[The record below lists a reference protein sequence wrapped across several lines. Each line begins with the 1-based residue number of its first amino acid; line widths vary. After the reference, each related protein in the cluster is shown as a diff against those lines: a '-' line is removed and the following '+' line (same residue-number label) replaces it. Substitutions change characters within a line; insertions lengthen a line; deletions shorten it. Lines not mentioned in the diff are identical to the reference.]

1 MPLTIVLAGQKGG
14 VGKSTVAVCLAAEAV
29 RRSMKV
35 LLVDADPQGTARTW
49 AEVATEAGRPAP
61 SIVAM
66 GATMHRD
73 RQLSDIGEP
82 FDLVL
87 IDCPPRL
94 GDIQRSALMVADI
107 VILPC
112 GPAAAEA
119 WALASSLEL
128 VTDARGVRPELAA
141 YILIT
146 RTQRRTSIAKSA
158 REVLE
163 PSGLPVLQTELG
175 YRVAYQEALATGQ
188 GVTTYAA
195 RDPAAAEVKALL
207 DEVLVIAKKSHGK
220 NHPQAAAKK
229 TPRAASRRSA

>member
-1 MPLTIVLAGQKGG
+1 
-14 VGKSTVAVCLAAEAV
+14 
-29 RRSMKV
+29 MKV

-112 GPAAAEA
+112 GPTAAEA
-119 WALASSLEL
+119 WALALSQEL
-128 VTDARGVRPELAA
+128 VEEARIVRPELAA

-146 RTQRRTSIAKSA
+146 RTQGRTTIGKSA

-163 PSGLPVLQTELG
+163 PSGIPILKTELG
-175 YRVAYQEALATGQ
+175 YRVAYQESLAMGQ
-188 GVTTYAA
+188 GVTTYAP
-195 RDPAAAEVKALL
+195 RDAAAAEIKALL
-207 DEVLVIAKKSHGK
+207 DEVLVIAKRSHGQE
-220 NHPQAAAKK
+220 HPQAAAKK
-229 TPRAASRRSA
+229 TARSAKRKA

>member
-112 GPAAAEA
+112 GPTAAEA
-119 WALASSLEL
+119 WALALSQEL
-128 VTDARGVRPELAA
+128 VEEARIVRPELAA

-146 RTQRRTSIAKSA
+146 RTQGRTTIGKSA

-163 PSGLPVLQTELG
+163 PSGIPILKTELG
-175 YRVAYQEALATGQ
+175 YRVAYQESLAMGQ
-188 GVTTYAA
+188 GVTTYAP
-195 RDPAAAEVKALL
+195 RDAAAAEIKALL
-207 DEVLVIAKKSHGK
+207 DEVLVIAKRSHGQE
-220 NHPQAAAKK
+220 HPQAAAKK
-229 TPRAASRRSA
+229 TARSAKRKA

>member
-1 MPLTIVLAGQKGG
+1 
-14 VGKSTVAVCLAAEAV
+14 
-29 RRSMKV
+29 
-35 LLVDADPQGTARTW
+35 
-49 AEVATEAGRPAP
+49 
-61 SIVAM
+61 
-66 GATMHRD
+66 MHRD

>member
-14 VGKSTVAVCLAAEAV
+14 VGKSTAAVCLAAEAV
-29 RRSMKV
+29 QRSMKV

-73 RQLSDIGEP
+73 RQLSEIGAP
-82 FDLVL
+82 YDLIL

-107 VILPC
+107 VLLPC
-112 GPAAAEA
+112 GPSAAEA

-128 VTDARGVRPELAA
+128 ITEARIVRPELAA

-146 RTQRRTSIAKSA
+146 RTQRRTSIAQSA
-158 REVLE
+158 RDVLQ
-163 PSGLPVLQTELG
+163 PSGLPLLETELG

-188 GVTTYAA
+188 GVTTYAP

-207 DEVLVIAKKSHGK
+207 DEVLKIAKRSHVEE
-220 NHPQAAAKK
+220 NPRAAAKK
-229 TPRAASRRSA
+229 ATRTPSRRKT